1 MTTTTETQTSRLL
14 RLPQVESMTGLRR
27 SSIYAGMRN
36 GRFPASVRL
45 GARAVAWREHEVLAW
60 LACPVII
67 SPTKQA
73 GPLPIRHSSA
83 KGVPTRPGWL
93 AVGAVVEHED
103 DDTPDICS
111 CNPETFWQEGRS
123 YEEQCANA
131 RLIAQSHNLLEA
143 VRGLLIHLN
152 ACEVSDEEAAAMDYA
167 EAVITAATGG

>member
-1 MTTTTETQTSRLL
+1 MTTTTATQTSRLL
-14 RLPQVESMTGLRR
+14 RLPQVESMTGLKR

-36 GRFPASVRL
+36 GRFPLSVQL
-45 GARAVAWREHEVLAW
+45 SARAVAWREHEVLAW
-60 LACPVII
+60 LACPVAI
-67 SPTKQA
+67 TKQA
-73 GPLPIRHSSA
+73 GPLPIRHSGA
-83 KGVPTRPGWL
+83 KGVPTRPGWF
-93 AVGAVVEHED
+93 AVGAMVEHED

-111 CNPETFWQEGRS
+111 CNPETFGQEGRS

-167 EAVITAATGG
+167 ETVITAATGG